1 MSKAK
6 TLPALSRLSPPVALA
21 IALGMT
27 GCPDTQ
33 GEFDAF
39 VERWQRANPGVDG
52 ATPDGGEC
60 APPDPAA
67 LDGQYVFA
75 LSAVIQRE
83 TPILFLTQVT
93 GLANP
98 PSVQLVFQPLRSADR
113 RTPVG
118 SPVTVGPF
126 PLAADG
132 TLHAELPPL
141 VVSGESNPITGG
153 EIEAQ
158 VTLDARLCGG
168 TDFQCGTVTGNVTRP
183 IPLDLAGST
192 FAMERVQ
199 GGVVPAQPFLSC
211 ARNQAAPL

>member
-6 TLPALSRLSPPVALA
+6 TLPVLAWSVALL
-21 IALGMT
+21 IALGVA

-39 VERWQRANPGVDG
+39 VERWQRANPGADG
-52 ATPDGGEC
+52 AIPDGGEC
-60 APPDPAA
+60 TPPDPTA

-93 GLANP
+93 GVANP
-98 PSVQLVFQPLRSADR
+98 PSLQLMFQPLSRTDR

-118 SPVTVGPF
+118 SPVTLGPF

-141 VVSGESNPITGG
+141 VVSGEANPITGG

-158 VTLDARLCGG
+158 VTLDGRFCGG
-168 TDFQCGTVTGNVTRP
+168 SDFQCGTVSGNVTRP

-192 FAMERVQ
+192 FAMERVPS
-199 GGVVPAQPFLSC
+199 GALPAQPLLNC
-211 ARNQAAPL
+211 ARDQAAPL